1 MKRMSSTHAKQNF
14 GELLEALARGPVAVE
29 RHGKVKAIVCSP
41 EAFGQRPD
49 AAQVPSTN
57 SSQAMAARRE
67 ARAAQ
72 QLVEIGRLVR
82 HQQWAI
88 ELLLMPRAK
97 RLALVRRARAEVAR
111 WRRERLCSPDYADR
125 WEALL
130 DRPVEDLARAMGSDL
145 LEEGTALRQNSP
157 WPVVWP

>member
-1 MKRMSSTHAKQNF
+1 MKQMSSTHAKQNF

-41 EAFGQRPD
+41 EAFGQRAD
-49 AAQVPSTN
+49 AGKVLE
-57 SSQAMAARRE
+57 ARRA

-72 QLVEIGRLVR
+72 QLVEMDRLVL
-82 HQQWAI
+82 HQRLAI
-88 ELLLMPRAK
+88 ELLLMPKTK
-97 RLALVRRARAEVAR
+97 RTALVRRARGEVAR
-111 WRRERLCSPDYADR
+111 WRRDRLCTPDYADR

-130 DRPVEDLARAMGSDL
+130 ERPVEDLARTMSSQA

-157 WPVVWP
+157 WPAVWP